1 MAAFISQSVAV
12 KKVLGTVA
20 SLLNWK
26 KRELVVLVKESR
38 KERTNVGKKTGKKT
52 KGGGKKEKK
61 DRTNERT
68 SCSVTEFF
76 IQ

>member
-1 MAAFISQSVAV
+1 VAAFISQSVAV

-38 KERTNVGKKTGKKT
+38 KERTNVGKKTGKK
-52 KGGGKKEKK
+52 KRRE
-61 DRTNERT
+61 E
-68 SCSVTEFF
+68 
-76 IQ
+76 

>member
-26 KRELVVLVKESR
+26 KGEVVVLVKESR
-38 KERTNVGKKTGKKT
+38 KERTNEGKKTGKNE
-52 KGGGKKEKK
+52 GKKEKK
-61 DRTNERT
+61 YRTNKRTNER
-68 SCSVTEFF
+68 VV
-76 IQ
+76 Q

>member
-1 MAAFISQSVAV
+1 VAAVISQSVAV

-26 KRELVVLVKESR
+26 KGELVVLVKESR
-38 KERTNVGKKTGKKT
+38 KERTNVGKKTGKERREE
-52 KGGGKKEKK
+52 GRKKRRI

-68 SCSVTEFF
+68 SGSVTEF
-76 IQ
+76 